1 MNKRPALRR
10 LFSAALIGSLSACAV
25 GPDYHRP
32 STALP
37 AAFPGAATTG
47 QGAVI
52 PQWWTLYGDAT
63 LDNLVAAALTSN
75 VDIRKAV
82 ARIDEAQAT
91 LDEVD
96 TSFFPGVDL
105 NAARTRSHSSVLNA
119 VPLPPGA
126 PVVSTSNHLGLST
139 AFEIDLW
146 GRLRR
151 ASETAR
157 AELLSSQYARDVTAL
172 ALAGATAQAYFN
184 LRSAEAQ
191 TLVAKDTLASR
202 NAALDVAR
210 SRAKAGLASD
220 LDVAQ
225 AQSSQ
230 ADAAIQLRD
239 FERQRSLFEHL
250 LATLTGN
257 LDLHIVPGQL
267 MTLPVPAAP
276 PPGLPSTLLERRPDV
291 QAAEQALVA
300 ANAQIGFYR
309 AAQLPTLSLTG
320 AFGGQ
325 SAELGDLLKR
335 GARVWSYG
343 PSITMPIFDAG
354 RTAARTRQAAARARQ
369 AEADYDKAVQT
380 AFKEVADALTNV
392 QASAAVVGDVQ
403 RKRDAAR
410 EALRLA
416 RLRYDSGYS
425 AYIDVLDAQRTANA
439 GEQALVQNRQAQ
451 LAYSVDLMKALGGGW
466 TKPDSSAQRH
476 GTQN

>member
-1 MNKRPALRR
+1 MNKRPALRG
-10 LFSAALIGSLSACAV
+10 LFSVVLIGSLSACAV
-25 GPDYHRP
+25 GPDYQRP
-32 STALP
+32 STTLP

-63 LDNLVAAALTSN
+63 LNSIVAAALTNN

-139 AFEIDLW
+139 SFEIDLW

-151 ASETAR
+151 ASEAAR
-157 AELLSSQYARDVTAL
+157 AQLLSSQYAKDVTAL
-172 ALAGATAQAYFN
+172 TLAGATAQAYFD

-191 TLVAKDTLASR
+191 IAVTRDTLASR
-202 NAALDVAR
+202 NEALGVAR

-220 LDVAQ
+220 LDITQAQ
-225 AQSSQ
+225 AAQ

-239 FERQRSLFEHL
+239 FERQRALFEHQ

-257 LDLHIVPGQL
+257 LDLHIAPGTL

-291 QAAEQALVA
+291 RQAEQTLVA
-300 ANAQIGFYR
+300 ANADIGFYR
-309 AAQLPTLSLTG
+309 AAQFPTLTLTG

-354 RTAARTRQAAARARQ
+354 RSAARTRQAAARARQ
-369 AEADYDKAVQT
+369 AEADYEKSVQI

-392 QASAAVVGDVQ
+392 QAGAAAVADVQ

-439 GEQALVQNRQAQ
+439 AEQALVQNRQGQ
-451 LAYSVDLMKALGGGW
+451 LASSVDLMKALGGGW
-466 TKPDSSAQRH
+466 SKPDHAAGRH
-476 GTQN
+476 GAQN